1 MGQTSNIASHC
12 IQCAVACS
20 KKPSLFGRGCGQAH
34 TDTCDFCQLVP
45 DIVRYVLGLFG
56 PLSHFFSL
64 SQPFCQFWTLFGVP
78 RTIVA
83 AVMPILVHLATEPE
97 FWPFLCRVL
106 ERFLIWIEEKQ
117 LLPLLK
123 IQMIRVDIRDAHRHV
138 KNYMAHVIRN
148 QVQIAA
154 WEKLMSAADPTQ
166 AFLTVDFCMK
176 FIPMWHRESTADWY
190 GKWTWLDPL
199 WVILVLLISFGTIL
213 LFFNGFCL
221 FYVALAP
228 FAISLILLFEWFCPF
243 GTPISFLTEAK
254 HWQWVL
260 SSPGKRGISWM
271 MNVYTRVIPGD
282 ENKAQ
287 LATQSHACVLSGL
300 FIPSVLFIFCDCLKV
315 LLANFFSIILKVKKS
330 FLSFKTE
337 ESTNWKTFCFENS
350 KKKGEYNITEGNK
363 GSRFFADDSKQD
375 SDTVLALIKRSLELY
390 KKGHPEVKRVYIRSD
405 NGKLIIA
412 IFCIVSIKF
421 GPSAPFLALWQ
432 RFWVIWSLYKQV
444 VSSGQG
450 NSKTTFHDLL
460 FFIYISSWLL
470 PLQQGL
476 NFIRNWLNHYYVN
489 VCHFCF
495 HSKWTQVVLFWV
507 NQFLNCQI
515 LAQFCTNESV
525 SFI

>member
-1 MGQTSNIASHC
+1 
-12 IQCAVACS
+12 
-20 KKPSLFGRGCGQAH
+20 
-34 TDTCDFCQLVP
+34 
-45 DIVRYVLGLFG
+45 
-56 PLSHFFSL
+56 
-64 SQPFCQFWTLFGVP
+64 
-78 RTIVA
+78 
-83 AVMPILVHLATEPE
+83 
-97 FWPFLCRVL
+97 
-106 ERFLIWIEEKQ
+106 
-117 LLPLLK
+117 
-123 IQMIRVDIRDAHRHV
+123 
-138 KNYMAHVIRN
+138 
-148 QVQIAA
+148 
-154 WEKLMSAADPTQ
+154 
-166 AFLTVDFCMK
+166 
-176 FIPMWHRESTADWY
+176 
-190 GKWTWLDPL
+190 
-199 WVILVLLISFGTIL
+199 
-213 LFFNGFCL
+213 
-221 FYVALAP
+221 
-228 FAISLILLFEWFCPF
+228 
-243 GTPISFLTEAK
+243 
-254 HWQWVL
+254 
-260 SSPGKRGISWM
+260 M

-315 LLANFFSIILKVKKS
+315 LLANFFSNILKVKKS

-450 NSKTTFHDLL
+450 NSRTTFHDLL

-476 NFIRNWLNHYYVN
+476 NFIRNWLNHYYA
-489 VCHFCF
+489 
-495 HSKWTQVVLFWV
+495 VL
-507 NQFLNCQI
+507 LLC
-515 LAQFCTNESV
+515 
-525 SFI
+525 